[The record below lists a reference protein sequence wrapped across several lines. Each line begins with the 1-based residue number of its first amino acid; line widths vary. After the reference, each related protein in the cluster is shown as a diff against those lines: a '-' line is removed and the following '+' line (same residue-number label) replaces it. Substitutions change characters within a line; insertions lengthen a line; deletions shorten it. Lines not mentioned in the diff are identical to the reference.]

1 MKSKIKFLIVITYVI
16 FLSFYASDALKKN
29 FLDVSNNVV
38 AYFDSFL
45 IYGKNLFSE
54 HFNQAENIAKLRA
67 ENEKLKEAAA
77 LLDAFSYELNDLLK
91 DNQAKKFSPNI
102 KIVRA
107 LSYAQIGD
115 HSKIWLDFEEFDKN
129 KTYGLSINNK
139 TVGIVINQNDRP
151 LAILQ
156 NDPKSLFAVYIGEE
170 KIPGIAKGNGKNI
183 EVKYIAKWLTPK
195 IGDEVRTSGLDE
207 MFYGGT
213 LVGKVIELID
223 ENIYTTAIVEP
234 AASINVPSYLYVV
247 TKG

>member
-1 MKSKIKFLIVITYVI
+1 MKSKIKFLIIIAYIV

-29 FLDVSNNVV
+29 FLDVSNSVV

-45 IYGKNLFSE
+45 IYSKNLFSE
-54 HFNQAENIAKLRA
+54 HFNQAKNIAELRA
-67 ENEKLKEAAA
+67 ENAKLKEATA

-91 DNQAKKFSPNI
+91 NNQAKNFNPKI
-102 KIVRA
+102 KIARA

-115 HSKIWLDFEEFDKN
+115 HSKIWLDFEDFDKN
-129 KTYGLSINNK
+129 KTYGLILNDK
-139 TVGIVINQNDRP
+139 TAGIVINQNDRP

-156 NDPKSLFAVYIGEE
+156 NDPKSVFAVYIGND

-183 EVKYIAKWLTPK
+183 EVKYIAKWLTPQ

-207 MFYGGT
+207 MFFGGT

-223 ENIYTTAIVEP
+223 ENIYVTAVVEP
-234 AASINVPSYLYVV
+234 AAKITIPSYLYVI

>member
-1 MKSKIKFLIVITYVI
+1 MKSKIKFLIVIIYIVL
-16 FLSFYASDALKKN
+16 LSFYASDSLKKN
-29 FLDVSNNVV
+29 FLDVTNNVI

-45 IYGKNLFSE
+45 MYSRHLFDE
-54 HFNQAENIAKLRA
+54 HFNQAENIAKLRE
-67 ENEKLKEAAA
+67 ENKKLKEATT

-91 DNQAKKFSPNI
+91 DNESKKFSPKI
-102 KIVRA
+102 KIARA

-115 HSKIWLDFEEFDKN
+115 HSKIWLDFKDFDKN
-129 KTYGLSINNK
+129 KTYGLILNDK
-139 TVGIVINQNDRP
+139 TTGIVINQNNRP

-156 NDPKSLFAVYIGEE
+156 NDPKSLFAVYVGED

-195 IGDEVRTSGLDE
+195 VGDEVRTSGLDE

-213 LVGKVIELID
+213 LVGKVIELRD